1 MLARLE
7 VLEMFWA
14 SCFRLVMKP
23 EISPRNPLGEDE
35 VVVEVV
41 EVMVL
46 EVVVVVVVEVEV
58 AVVVV
63 VVVEVVE
70 VEEVVVVEMVLMVV
84 KAVEAVF
91 LVNRFAAAWEMFRRS
106 SPSWPWKEF
115 VAQLGLTSCLREERG
130 ERGEMKRPNILS
142 FSSCCS
148 LREEESVVVVVVE
161 AVVDRTDL
169 EVVARLLAHNFT
181 ISSAE

>member
-1 MLARLE
+1 
-7 VLEMFWA
+7 
-14 SCFRLVMKP
+14 MKP

-41 EVMVL
+41 EV
-46 EVVVVVVVEVEV
+46 EVV
-58 AVVVV
+58 VVVV

-70 VEEVVVVEMVLMVV
+70 VEVVMVVEVLVVAVVEVVLMVV

-91 LVNRFAAAWEMFRRS
+91 LLNRFAAAWEMFRRS

-130 ERGEMKRPNILS
+130 EMKRPNILS

-148 LREEESVVVVVVE
+148 LREEESVVVVVE
-161 AVVDRTDL
+161 AVVGRTGR